1 MEEIPCRFRYSSI
14 FSSSIESTGM
24 LLHSFW
30 NSARPNTA
38 SFHIPVN
45 KPWAKPRTKRGKYTW
60 AQTLKD
66 SDLSACDA
74 AIAASRHPISTP
86 LYPLQTPDALPKK
99 SQHTHK
105 KRSPRHLREGD
116 ELILVCANCTP
127 ACRHPEHPLAA
138 CAFHGNLLQPLPFCP
153 APL

>member
-1 MEEIPCRFRYSSI
+1 
-14 FSSSIESTGM
+14 M

-74 AIAASRHPISTP
+74 AMLPAGTQLAQPFTLSKRRMRFQKKANTHTKREA
-86 LYPLQTPDALPKK
+86 PD
-99 SQHTHK
+99 T
-105 KRSPRHLREGD
+105 
-116 ELILVCANCTP
+116 
-127 ACRHPEHPLAA
+127 
-138 CAFHGNLLQPLPFCP
+138 
-153 APL
+153 